1 MKKITTRN
9 QNYSQGYLDI
19 IEVAELAENSVTKGS
34 MVIKPYGYSIWESF
48 QKVLDKMIKD
58 TGHKN
63 AYFPLFIPKSLLTK
77 ESKHVQGFAKECAVV
92 THHRLKDSPDGI
104 IVDPESKLSEE
115 LIVRPTSETIM
126 YDTFSK
132 WIHSWRD
139 LPLLINQWANVVRW
153 EMRTRPFLRT
163 TEFLWQEGHTAH
175 ISEEEAEAEARKMLG
190 VYMDFVE
197 NYLAIPVIP
206 GLKTESEKF
215 AGALRTYSIESMM
228 QDGKALQT
236 GTSHNL
242 GQNFAK
248 AFEVKF
254 ADKDGKEKYVWQTS
268 WGVSTRM
275 VGALIMS
282 HSDDDGLI
290 VPPRIAAL
298 KIVIVPIYK
307 TEAEKTEVLAAAKV
321 IQEKL
326 KILDE
331 NILLDDRDYETPG
344 SKFNE
349 WEKKGVPLRIEFG
362 PKDLEKNSAT
372 LVRRDT
378 KEKISVALDEL
389 LEKVRILLEQMQ
401 KDIFEKAKKFRE
413 ENSYQIDDWSE
424 FKKHFQEKEISGF
437 VYSHWCG
444 NDACEREINE
454 ELQATIRCIPLEQK
468 EENGKCIKC
477 SKESKKRVIFAKAY

>member
-9 QNYSQGYLDI
+9 QNYSQWYLDI
-19 IEVAELAENSVTKGS
+19 IDVAELAENSVTKGS

-77 ESKHVQGFAKECAVV
+77 EAKHIQGFAKECAIV
-92 THHRLKDSPDGI
+92 THHRLKDSPEGV

-126 YDTFSK
+126 YDTFSR

-175 ISEEEAEAEARKMLG
+175 ATEEDAEEETKKMLG
-190 VYMDFVE
+190 VYKDFVE
-197 NYLAIPVIP
+197 NYLAIPVIS

-254 ADKDGKEKYVWQTS
+254 TDKDGKEKYVWQTS

-275 VGALIMS
+275 IGALIMA
-282 HSDDDGLI
+282 HSDDAGLI
-290 VPPRIAAL
+290 VPPKIAPV
-298 KIVIVPIYK
+298 KIVIIPIYK
-307 TEAEKTEVLAAAKV
+307 NEEEAKKVLEVAKT
-321 IQEKL
+321 IQEEL
-326 KILDE
+326 RSLDE
-331 NILLDDRDYETPG
+331 NILLDQRDYETPG

-349 WEKKGVPLRIEFG
+349 WEKKGIPLRIELG
-362 PKDLEKNSAT
+362 PKDLENNTVTIA
-372 LVRRDT
+372 RRDT
-378 KEKISVALDEL
+378 MKKLTVASSELKEKVNTL
-389 LEKVRILLEQMQ
+389 LNQIQTDL
-401 KDIFEKAKKFRE
+401 FSKAKKFRE
-413 ENSYQIDDWSE
+413 ENSYEIDNWDE
-424 FKKHFQEKEISGF
+424 FKKHFQEKENSGF

-444 NDACEREINE
+444 SETCEKEIND
-454 ELQATIRCIPLEQK
+454 ELQATTRCIPLDQK
-468 EENGKCIKC
+468 EETGKCIKC
-477 SKESKKRVIFAKAY
+477 SGESKKRIIFAKTY

>member
-9 QNYSQGYLDI
+9 ENYSQWYLDI
-19 IEVAELAENSVTKGS
+19 IEAAELAENSVTKGS

-77 ESKHVQGFAKECAVV
+77 EAKHVQGFAKECAIV
-92 THHRLKDSPDGI
+92 THHRLKDSPEGI
-104 IVDPESKLSEE
+104 VVDPESKLSEE

-175 ISEEEAEAEARKMLG
+175 ATEEDAEAEAIKMLG
-190 VYMDFVE
+190 VYTDFVE
-197 NYLAIPVIP
+197 NHLAIPIIP

-254 ADKDGKEKYVWQTS
+254 TDKDGKEKYVWQTS

-275 VGALIMS
+275 IGALIMA
-282 HSDDDGLI
+282 HSDDAGLI
-290 VPPRIAAL
+290 IPPRIAPV
-298 KIVIVPIYK
+298 KMVIIPIYK
-307 TEAEKTEVLAAAKV
+307 TEAEANKVLDAAKT
-321 IQEKL
+321 IKEEL
-326 KILDE
+326 KSIDE

-349 WEKKGVPLRIEFG
+349 WEKKGLPLRIELG
-362 PKDLEKNSAT
+362 PKDLENNSVTIA
-372 LVRRDT
+372 RRDT
-378 KEKISVALDEL
+378 KEKISVATNEL
-389 LEKVRILLEQMQ
+389 KNKVQDLLKQMQ
-401 KDIFEKAKKFRE
+401 KEIFEKAVQFRK
-413 ENSYQIDDWSE
+413 ENSHQIDDWQE
-424 FKKHFQEKEISGF
+424 FQKHFQEKEIPGF
-437 VYSHWCG
+437 VYSHWCCSET
-444 NDACEREINE
+444 CEKEIND
-454 ELQATIRCIPLEQK
+454 ELQATIRCIPLDQK

-477 SKESKKRVIFAKAY
+477 SGESKKRVIFAKAY